1 MPEVQSLVILTSQ
14 TLKMYECENCERSER
29 SAGYLF
35 LIKLCSPWLCANVI
49 PELAHSGVDNYDSMI
64 RCVCVRVC
72 GHQMQKGSSV
82 EKRLCKRFPKYDDL

>member
-64 RCVCVRVC
+64 RCVCVC
-72 GHQMQKGSSV
+72 ACMWASNAKGI
-82 EKRLCKRFPKYDDL
+82 KC